1 MRLIGPLVVKLFNC
15 GVLFE
20 NRPALYFC
28 NYYKEKKKLN
38 NTRMLDTLFS
48 DDFTGIMEQY
58 FQYYNHKLTMQ
69 KTKHKRRNL
78 IQQKEQNTIEEIGL
92 VTKYSLL
99 SSLSLD
105 FLSYIEVL
113 KFGNSVFFS
122 KSKEVSRCL
131 QCHCYYRN

>member
-1 MRLIGPLVVKLFNC
+1 
-15 GVLFE
+15 
-20 NRPALYFC
+20 
-28 NYYKEKKKLN
+28 
-38 NTRMLDTLFS
+38 MLDTLFS

-58 FQYYNHKLTMQ
+58 FQYYNHKLAMQ
-69 KTKHKRRNL
+69 ETKHKRRNL
-78 IQQKEQNTIEEIGL
+78 IQQKEQNTIEEIRL